1 MFDFS
6 TLDINKEAQNIQNL
20 DLSNYV
26 DMKQMNELVN
36 AANEYIKCG
45 PKCQKERKIGQLK
58 KEYEDLQRK
67 DENYDEKLAKAK
79 KAYYVAAFGDGAY
92 RKEAEREINEV
103 AKKSANEIK
112 REIGEKMLKME
123 TAFSNLEQAKL
134 NMDLTKELIKKME
147 KENEQME
154 KVVEKDENETAI
166 NQRLA
171 VYEYNHLTTVDFFNS
186 LINKLLIVA
195 FVIYLGLFI
204 FYRLGYSRFNIF
216 FLVLLAILV
225 FINYYSNSFFT

>member
-26 DMKQMNELVN
+26 DMKQMNELIN
-36 AANEYIKCG
+36 TANEYIKCG
-45 PKCQKERKIGQLK
+45 PKCQKERKIGLLK

-67 DENYDEKLAKAK
+67 DENYDEKLTKAK
-79 KAYYVAAFGDGAY
+79 KAYYIAAFGDAGY
-92 RKEAEREINEV
+92 RKEVEREINES
-103 AKKSANEIK
+103 AKKSVNEIK
-112 REIGEKMLKME
+112 REIGEKMLEME

-134 NMDLTKELIKKME
+134 NMELTKELIKKLE

-171 VYEYNHLTTVDFFNS
+171 VYEYNHLTTVDFFSS

-195 FVIYLGLFI
+195 FVAYLGLFI
-204 FYRLGYSRFNIF
+204 FYKLGYSRFNIF

-225 FINYYSNSFFT
+225 FINYFSLFNI